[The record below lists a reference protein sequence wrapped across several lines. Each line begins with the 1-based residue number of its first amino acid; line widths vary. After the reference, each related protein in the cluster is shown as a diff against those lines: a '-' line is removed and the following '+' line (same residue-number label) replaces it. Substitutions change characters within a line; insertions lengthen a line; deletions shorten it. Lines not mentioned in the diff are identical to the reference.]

1 MQPFTEAAFRRP
13 NSLWSSLQKASPMPR
28 MYSGGRAGV
37 MTDTER
43 IAEAAQVYDAI
54 EGQSDV
60 CSVGNAFASFA
71 GGHGFATVAA
81 GQLAIPGAKLRAA
94 LDRDERVA
102 VALCRAPACAARRP
116 ARTAGS
122 RKGSRR

>member
-1 MQPFTEAAFRRP
+1 
-13 NSLWSSLQKASPMPR
+13 
-28 MYSGGRAGV
+28 MYSGERAGV

-60 CSVGNAFASFA
+60 CPVGNAFASFA

-102 VALCRAPACAARRP
+102 VALCRAPACASRRP